1 MDRVARDLFLHRFG
15 VERCY
20 RKRVLLEHPGWNYRD
35 LLKLAVAYRLLSGK
49 DFAFVQVGAF
59 DGVSNDPIHGIVREF
74 GIRGIIVEPQ
84 ARAFELLRRNYAD
97 HPQVILVH
105 AAVSAVEETRDFFTA
120 VDSPVQVASFDRN
133 HLLKS
138 KIPPDRIECTK
149 VRCRTLDGLRREYG
163 IRKFDLVQVDAEG
176 HDYEIIR
183 TIDFGPG
190 KPSLIRFEHI
200 HLSERD
206 CTECIRMLAGRGYRF
221 LSEKS
226 DIIALADCIH
236 ERVESPGTGE

>member
-1 MDRVARDLFLHRFG
+1 MNRVARDLFLYRFG

-20 RKRVLLEHPGWNYRD
+20 RRKVLLENPGWNWTD
-35 LLKLAVAYRLLSGK
+35 LLKLAVSYKMRAAEE
-49 DFAFVQVGAF
+49 FTFIQVGAF

-84 ARAFELLRRNYAD
+84 KDAFEMLRRNYAD
-97 HPQVILVH
+97 HPRVLLVNG
-105 AAVSAVEETRDFFTA
+105 AVSAVEETRDFFTVKGA
-120 VDSPVQVASFDRN
+120 SEQVASFDRN

-138 KIPPDRIECTK
+138 RVPAENIVCTRILCH
-149 VRCRTLDGLRREYG
+149 TLAGLRRQYG
-163 IRKFDLVQVDAEG
+163 FGKFDLVQIDAEG
-176 HDYEIIR
+176 HDYEIIK
-183 TIDFGPG
+183 TIDFGTA

-206 CTECIRMLAGRGYRF
+206 CTECVRMLARHGYRF

-226 DIIALADCIH
+226 DIVALAAD
-236 ERVESPGTGE
+236 R